1 MRKNVFGRQLKRDK
15 NERKALFKSLISSFI
30 LRGNIKTTQAK
41 AKSVKGE
48 IDKLVTK
55 AKKNKLPNSG
65 EYLTQDALNKLK
77 SIAPNFSRNSG
88 FTRIIKLGNRFSD
101 NASYVLMEWVEE
113 IKEIKSEGKIAK
125 TSKKKEVKVEKTKTR
140 AKTKKAPVKKTP
152 TERRA
157 TK

>member
-30 LRGNIKTTQAK
+30 LKGNIKTTQAK

-65 EYLTQDALNKLK
+65 EYLTQDALNKLRK
-77 SIAPNFSRNSG
+77 IAPGFARNSG
-88 FTRIIKLGNRFSD
+88 FTRIVRLGNRFSD

-113 IKEIKSEGKIAK
+113 IKEIKTKTKEAK
-125 TSKKKEVKVEKTKTR
+125 TSKKKEIKEEKNKNKTG
-140 AKTKKAPVKKTP
+140 K
-152 TERRA
+152 
-157 TK
+157 

>member
-15 NERKALFKSLISSFI
+15 NERKALFKSLISSLI

-41 AKSVKGE
+41 AKSIKGE

-55 AKKNKLPNSG
+55 AKKNKLSSSG

-101 NASYVLMEWVEE
+101 NAQYVLMEWVEE
-113 IKEIKSEGKIAK
+113 IKEIKSEGKKTK
-125 TSKKKEVKVEKTKTR
+125 TSKKKEVKVDKTREKTKNT
-140 AKTKKAPVKKTP
+140 PVKKTS
-152 TERRA
+152 TKRRI

>member
-113 IKEIKSEGKIAK
+113 IKKIAK